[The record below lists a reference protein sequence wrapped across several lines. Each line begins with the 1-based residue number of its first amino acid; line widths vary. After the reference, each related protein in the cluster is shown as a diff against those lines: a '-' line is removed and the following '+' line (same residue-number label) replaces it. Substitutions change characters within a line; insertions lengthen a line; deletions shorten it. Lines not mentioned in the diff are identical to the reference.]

1 MNSITTFLAAALVLF
16 ALGQAV
22 AAARAVDL
30 PQNVLTATDSVHAIR

>member
-22 AAARAVDL
+22 AAARAVDV
-30 PQNVLTATDSVHAIR
+30 PQNTPIVTDRSHVTR